1 MKKFICLSCGANEY
15 SSHDNGEPCQ
25 RCMGKM
31 VEVPMNRRDLKL
43 VKTDE
48 EEQQ

>member
-1 MKKFICLSCGANEY
+1 MKKFTCLHCGSNEY

-31 VEVPMNRRDLKL
+31 VEVPMNRRDLEL
-43 VKTDE
+43 VKTDKE
-48 EEQQ
+48 AT

>member
-1 MKKFICLSCGANEY
+1 MKKFICLNCGSHEY

-31 VEVPMNRRDLKL
+31 VEEPMNRRDLEL
-43 VKTDE
+43 VKADKE
-48 EEQQ
+48 ETE